1 MVIAKVIRVVIVDD
15 SPVARDILRALLEE
29 QEGIE
34 VIAEACNGKEAV
46 DIVAQ
51 LRPDLVTIDLNMP
64 VMNGIEAIVHIMQS
78 KAVPILVV
86 SNESDAELAYQAISS
101 GALEVIAKPTY
112 TLQGA
117 ENFVRQV
124 RLLAG
129 IPVITRLRPRTTPEL
144 PAAVLKTYRPLSSP
158 APITAPVP
166 AVRQVFAIASSTGG
180 PQALAHVLPQLPADF
195 PAPIVIAQHISD
207 GFIDGMAQWLSGVCL
222 LNVKVAQDGEPLRNG
237 CVYLSPSEQHMTVT
251 TERCIKLKARA
262 VGDIYRPS
270 CDVLLTSVAEAF
282 GAQAVGLIMT
292 GMGRDG
298 PQGMRAIHNKGG
310 VTWAQDEASSVI
322 YGMNAEAV
330 NLGVIQRQLPLS
342 AIASEMLR
350 IVGATPMAER
360 FNALR
365 GDA

>member
-46 DIVAQ
+46 EMVAQ

-86 SNESDAELAYQAISS
+86 SNESDAEMAYQAISS

-144 PAAVLKTYRPLSSP
+144 PAPVLKTYKPLSSP
-158 APITAPVP
+158 MTVS

-180 PQALAHVLPQLPADF
+180 PQALAHVLSQLPADF
-195 PAPIVIAQHISD
+195 HAPIVIAQHISD
-207 GFIDGMAQWLSGVCL
+207 GFIDGMAQWLSGVCQ

-298 PQGMRAIHNKGG
+298 PQGMQAIHNKGG

-342 AIASEMLR
+342 TIASEMLR
-350 IVGATPMAER
+350 IAGATSMTECFNPM
-360 FNALR
+360 R

>member
-144 PAAVLKTYRPLSSP
+144 PAPVLKAYKSLSSP
-158 APITAPVP
+158 VPMTVPVS

-207 GFIDGMAQWLSGVCL
+207 GFIDGMAQWLSG
-222 LNVKVAQDGEPLRNG
+222 GEPLRNG